1 MKNNWLIN
9 IQLIVLFFTVI
20 FLYSFTSKRNENRK
34 ISQPEIEIENKNCP
48 LLTSEIVNKLLIENL
63 GSAFNITKEKLALK
77 KIEQSLNSHHMVAS
91 SEVYVSVNGKVKAS
105 IKQKLPI
112 ARVNTNFASY
122 YIDYEGSK
130 ILLSENF
137 SARVPLVSGNVNTTN
152 KKQLVQLLQQIFEDT
167 FLKKNIIGVQVLDDN
182 SLILKN
188 RNYSFDIVFGRPIQI
203 EKKLKNY
210 EAFFQK
216 AVQDTLLEK
225 YKKINLKFT
234 KQVVCT
240 K

>member
-1 MKNNWLIN
+1 MKKEWIIN
-9 IQLIVLFFTVI
+9 IQLVLLLVTVI
-20 FLYSFTSKRNENRK
+20 FLYSFASKKNENRK
-34 ISQPEIEIENKNCP
+34 ISKPIIEIENKNCP
-48 LLTSEIVNKLLIENL
+48 LVTHEMVNKLLIENF
-63 GSAFNITKEKLALK
+63 GSTFNIAKENLALK
-77 KIEQSLNSHHMVAS
+77 KIENTLNSHHSIAAS
-91 SEVYVSVNGKVKAS
+91 QVYVSVNGKVKTT

-112 ARVNTNFASY
+112 ARVINFSSSY
-122 YIDYEGSK
+122 YIDNKGSK
-130 ILLSENF
+130 ILLSNNF
-137 SARVPLVSGNVNTTN
+137 SARVPLVIGDLNASNN
-152 KKQLVQLLQQIFEDT
+152 KHITALLNQILEDS
-167 FLKKNIIGVQVLDDN
+167 FLMKNIIGIKINPDN

-188 RNYSFDIVFGRPIQI
+188 RNYSFEIDFGKAVNI

-216 AVQDTLLEK
+216 AVHDTLLEN